1 VRELWVI
8 GGCILGLFL
17 LLALLGQTFNTAA
30 RTPTH
35 AIEVTQLQADL
46 EAAKGEANNARAE
59 VERLK
64 RQLQE
69 AQRMNEE
76 LKVRVAELEKTTA
89 VAK

>member
-35 AIEVTQLQADL
+35 AIEVT
-46 EAAKGEANNARAE
+46 AKGEANNARAE